1 MGVGQIVVPITII
14 LYKDIYE
21 DCDDYDGLGG
31 CNNDNDD
38 DDDNEGDDE
47 GDDEGDNDGDDG
59 NDNHSEFSGAAALVG
74 LPSRERDNGGEV
86 QRMSGQIKMFLM
98 RIS

>member
-14 LYKDIYE
+14 DILSIDIYRYKDIYE

-47 GDDEGDNDGDDG
+47 GDNNGDDG

-74 LPSRERDNGGEV
+74 LPSRE
-86 QRMSGQIKMFLM
+86 
-98 RIS
+98 